1 MQNNWLNISKS
12 ALSQMFNW
20 EIYAQP
26 QYFWLLCVVPLFF
39 VYAFLKQ
46 KKDFPKMVVSK
57 SIFTNNLLSKFYP
70 YLSAIFYSLT
80 LFFAVFALARPQD
93 EKSWNEFK
101 TRGIDMVISMDIS
114 TSMLA
119 RDFKPNR
126 LEASKKI
133 ATEFVLSRQNDRFG
147 LVVFAGES
155 FTQCPLTVDH
165 KRLVELFDQVG
176 IGLLK
181 DGTAIG
187 SGLATAVKRLKDS
200 DAKSKVIIL
209 LSDGENN
216 AGDIAPQNAAKLAQS
231 FGIKVYTIAVG
242 TNGKAEM
249 PVAYDFFGNFIYEMV
264 DVKIDEKLLRSIA
277 NQTGGQYFR
286 ATNNNSL
293 REIYKEIDELEKNE
307 IKGTKF
313 YQKTELFLPFL
324 LISLLCQLIYRILR
338 FTIFKSLL

>member
-1 MQNNWLNISKS
+1 MQNNWFNISKS
-12 ALSQMFNW
+12 ALIQMFNW
-20 EIYAQP
+20 EIYAYP
-26 QYFWLLCVVPLFF
+26 QYFWLWLAIPLFYT
-39 VYAFLKQ
+39 YAWFKR
-46 KKDFPKMVVSK
+46 KKDFTRLVVSK
-57 SIFTNNLLSKFYP
+57 SVLTNSIWGILFP
-70 YLSAIFYSLT
+70 YIPAFFYSLT
-80 LFFAVFALARPQD
+80 VFFGTLALAQPQD

-101 TRGIDMVISMDIS
+101 TRGIDIVVSMDIS

-126 LEASKKI
+126 LEASKSI
-133 ATEFVLSRQNDRFG
+133 ATEFVLSRPNDRFG

-165 KRLVELFDQVG
+165 KRLVELFDQVS
-176 IGLLK
+176 IGLLQ

-216 AGDIAPQNAAKLAQS
+216 SGDIGPQNAAKLAQTY
-231 FGIKVYTIAVG
+231 GIKVYTIAVG

-249 PVAYDFFGNFIYEMV
+249 PVAYDFFGNFIYEKV
-264 DVKIDEKLLRSIA
+264 DVKIDVKLLGDIA
-277 NQTGGQYFR
+277 HQTGGKFFR
-286 ATNNNSL
+286 ATNNQSL
-293 REIYKEIDELEKNE
+293 KDIYAEIDELEKNE

-313 YQKTELFLPFL
+313 YQKTELFFPFL
-324 LISLLCQLIYRILR
+324 FLAIFIQFIYRFLR
-338 FTIFKSLL
+338 LTLFKSLL

>member
-20 EIYAQP
+20 EIYAHP
-26 QYFWLLCVVPLFF
+26 HYFWLLCCIPLFF
-39 VYAFLKQ
+39 VYAFIKH

-57 SIFTNNLLSKFYP
+57 SIFTQNLIAKIYP
-70 YLSAIFYSLT
+70 YLAAIFYSLT
-80 LFFAVFALARPQD
+80 LIFAVFALARPQD
-93 EKSWNEFK
+93 ERSWNEFK

-126 LEASKKI
+126 LEASKQI
-133 ATEFVLSRQNDRFG
+133 ATEFVLSRSNDRFG
-147 LVVFAGES
+147 LVIFAGES

-216 AGDIAPQNAAKLAQS
+216 SGDIAPQNAAKLAQS

-264 DVKIDEKLLRSIA
+264 DVKIDEKLLQSIA

-293 REIYKEIDELEKNE
+293 REIYKEIDALEKNE

-313 YQKTELFLPFL
+313 YQKTELFFPFL
-324 LISLLCQLIYRILR
+324 MFALLTQLIYRVLR
-338 FTIFKSLL
+338 LTVFKSLL